1 MTRRRAS
8 LSDRTK
14 RTAGQGVNAFFEA
27 GETPEKS
34 DVVPSDIRKTATF
47 NLFVRHQDFLDE
59 FVRTGKQTFRHKD
72 TVGVGAINKS
82 VVLQELLEKLQADE
96 KLQQEILKRL
106 EKKAKEEGSR
116 HDPRKA
122 T

>member
-1 MTRRRAS
+1 VARRRAS

-14 RTAGQGVNAFFEA
+14 RTTGQGVNAFFEV
-27 GETPEKS
+27 GEAAEKAEPVPT
-34 DVVPSDIRKTATF
+34 DVRKAATF
-47 NLFVRHQDFLDE
+47 NLLVRHQDFLDE

-82 VVLQELLEKLQADE
+82 VVLQELLEKLQTDE

-106 EKKAKEEGSR
+106 EKKGREEGSR
-116 HDPRKA
+116 HDPRR
-122 T
+122 TT

>member
-8 LSDRTK
+8 LTDRANRKT
-14 RTAGQGVNAFFEA
+14 GQGVDAFFE
-27 GETPEKS
+27 GEAAKEKPAPA
-34 DVVPSDIRKTATF
+34 DVRKTATF

-59 FVRTGKQTFRHKD
+59 FVKTGKQKFRHED

-82 VVLQELLEKLQADE
+82 VVLQELLEKLQTDE

-106 EKKAKEEGSR
+106 EKKGREEGSR
-116 HDPRKA
+116 HDPRK
-122 T
+122 TS

>member
-14 RTAGQGVNAFFEA
+14 RTPGQGINAFFEVA
-27 GETPEKS
+27 EKTETAPT
-34 DVVPSDIRKTATF
+34 DIRKTATF
-47 NLFVRHQDFLDE
+47 NLLVRHQDFLDE

-82 VVLQELLEKLQADE
+82 VVLQELLEKLQTDE

-106 EKKAKEEGSR
+106 EKKGREEGSR
-116 HDPRKA
+116 HDPRK
-122 T
+122 TG

>member
-27 GETPEKS
+27 GETPGKS
-34 DVVPSDIRKTATF
+34 DAAPSDIRKTATF

-82 VVLQELLEKLQADE
+82 VFFQELLEKLQVDE

-106 EKKAKEEGSR
+106 EKKAKEEGSH
-116 HDPRKA
+116 HDPRK
-122 T
+122 TT